1 MDKKMKTTLTWYK
14 YILKKST
21 DRGQPN
27 SATSGCNSH
36 SYSHQN
42 VQLWH
47 FLLIR
52 QYSPAHLK
60 TNIRSFKL
68 MVRCQEVMD
77 YWTCTTYMDVL
88 TSNCSSAIVVFTA

>member
-42 VQLWH
+42 D
-47 FLLIR
+47 FATF
-52 QYSPAHLK
+52 Y
-60 TNIRSFKL
+60 
-68 MVRCQEVMD
+68 
-77 YWTCTTYMDVL
+77 
-88 TSNCSSAIVVFTA
+88 